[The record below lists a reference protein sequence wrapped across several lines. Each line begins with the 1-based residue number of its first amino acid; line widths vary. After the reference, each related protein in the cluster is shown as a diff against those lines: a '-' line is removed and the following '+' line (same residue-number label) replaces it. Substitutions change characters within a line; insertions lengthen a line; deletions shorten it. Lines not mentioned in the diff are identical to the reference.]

1 MFIYRSS
8 QDGRTMIEILGVL
21 ALTAVLSIS
30 FIFAYSLA
38 MEKIKI
44 NNTIKDIT
52 LTSQKIRNLYN
63 TQKSFDNLDKEVFS
77 LNLISGS
84 YVSEKD
90 QKLYHRLN
98 GEVIIKPIAS
108 NTGFVMI
115 YNGLTEK
122 ACITLASNNWGGK
135 AVGLQFLVVSPTGV
149 VPPRGFP
156 SNLDAGE
163 YAAEDLPLSPAEAS
177 LFCHCHNYYKCGI
190 AWFYGI

>member
-63 TQKSFDNLDKEVFS
+63 KKKSFDNLDKEIFS

-98 GEVIIKPIAS
+98 GEVIIKPNHDKS
-108 NTGFVMI
+108 CV
-115 YNGLTEK
+115 
-122 ACITLASNNWGGK
+122 
-135 AVGLQFLVVSPTGV
+135 
-149 VPPRGFP
+149 
-156 SNLDAGE
+156 
-163 YAAEDLPLSPAEAS
+163 
-177 LFCHCHNYYKCGI
+177 
-190 AWFYGI
+190 